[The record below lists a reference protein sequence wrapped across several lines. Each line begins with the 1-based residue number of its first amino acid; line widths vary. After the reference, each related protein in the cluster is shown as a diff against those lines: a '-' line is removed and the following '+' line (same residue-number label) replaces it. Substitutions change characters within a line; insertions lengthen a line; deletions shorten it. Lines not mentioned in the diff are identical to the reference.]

1 MVEAKPTQQS
11 ANRQA
16 DLPNLN
22 FGIHVKNLT
31 CAIHPTIVS
40 NILDH
45 FLRRPDDQQTVI
57 GTLLGSVDGSKV
69 DIQTSFSCPLSL
81 DPQGSIITDTEFT
94 ERMLKFHRKVN
105 PKEGLIGF
113 YKTG

>member
-1 MVEAKPTQQS
+1 MVEAISKKQTAS
-11 ANRQA
+11 RQA

-22 FGIHVKNLT
+22 FGIHVKNLSCT
-31 CAIHPTIVS
+31 IHPTIVS

-69 DIQTSFSCPLSL
+69 DI
-81 DPQGSIITDTEFT
+81 
-94 ERMLKFHRKVN
+94 
-105 PKEGLIGF
+105 
-113 YKTG
+113 